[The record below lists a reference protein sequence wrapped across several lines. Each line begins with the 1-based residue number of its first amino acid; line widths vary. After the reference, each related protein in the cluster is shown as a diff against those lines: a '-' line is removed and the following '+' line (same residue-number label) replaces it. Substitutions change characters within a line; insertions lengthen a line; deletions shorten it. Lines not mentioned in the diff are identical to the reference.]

1 MYNGSVF
8 RLTDLGTAT
17 ELSTSVPEPGTEE
30 EPKFSVSVLVLGFWF
45 GSRLYLLRPKGRCGN
60 GRGVQSGPGSVFFPS
75 GAWDGELNT
84 ECSSIESLLDGAFF
98 LFLFLFLT

>member
-30 EPKFSVSVLVLGFWF
+30 EPKFSVSVRF
-45 GSRLYLLRPKGRCGN
+45 GS
-60 GRGVQSGPGSVFFPS
+60 GSR
-75 GAWDGELNT
+75 
-84 ECSSIESLLDGAFF
+84 F
-98 LFLFLFLT
+98 LVWFSVIFAQT